1 MSEAHDALTSEYK
14 AGVKA
19 EIGRIRVDGAPKIG
33 AVEGLPNSI
42 EADKL
47 DWMMWEAA
55 TRDAILL
62 YDGENIYE
70 KHVDALTWTDA
81 KDAAAFSYLVGGAMI
96 EAGDQCFFA
105 AGVFKGLGGV
115 EADQGQA

>member
-1 MSEAHDALTSEYK
+1 MSEAHDVLTSEYK
-14 AGVKA
+14 AACKA
-19 EIGRIRVDGAPKIG
+19 EIGRLTAAGAPKIG

-42 EADKL
+42 EADKFN
-47 DWMMWEAA
+47 WMTWEAA

-81 KDAAAFSYLVGGAMI
+81 KEDAAFSYLVAEEIM
-96 EAGDQCFFA
+96 EVGDQCFFA
-105 AGVFKGLGGV
+105 ADVLEGLEELEV
-115 EADQGQA
+115 DDA

>member
-1 MSEAHDALTSEYK
+1 MSEAHDALTGEFK

-19 EIGRIRVDGAPKIG
+19 EIGRLRAAGVPKIG

-47 DWMMWEAA
+47 NWMMWEAA

-70 KHVDALTWTDA
+70 RHVDALIWTDA
-81 KDAAAFSYLVGGAMI
+81 KGAGAFCYLAAEAIM
-96 EAGDQCFFA
+96 EAGDQYFFA
-105 AGVFKGLGGV
+105 ADVLEGLEELEV
-115 EADQGQA
+115 EDV

>member
-1 MSEAHDALTSEYK
+1 MSEAHDALTSEFK
-14 AGVKA
+14 ADVKA
-19 EIGRIRVDGAPKIG
+19 DIGRLRAAGAPKIG

-70 KHVDALTWTDA
+70 KHVDTLTWTDA
-81 KDAAAFSYLVGGAMI
+81 KDNAAFSYLVGGAMI
-96 EAGDQCFFA
+96 EAGDQSFFA
-105 AGVFKGLGGV
+105 ADVLEGLEELEV
-115 EADQGQA
+115 DDA